1 MRVIATS
8 DQTGDMTWPLVERR
22 RRLSDPPLGVD
33 RRSTSNSNSLWHRG
47 GPNLAD
53 YLLALRWV
61 ALLAASVQGS
71 STLSEGFGILGVAI
85 LGEAIYTIYLSMRP
99 LQLVDTLVVR
109 RQIIGEVFFLLI
121 LSTMT
126 GGLHS
131 PVISSL
137 IAVTLTASCAGTW
150 MLVLIAHGLTTI
162 ALLSHRLFV
171 DSSGAPFVQD
181 FFLILLLV
189 IPSLVGLKVRHKSVT
204 NDMNNENGATQT
216 KPKDGDDLAIA
227 NELLVALQKVA
238 LTLPSSLHLETVL
251 DQAVEQVQLLI
262 KSDVTTILLKQNNT
276 DTYLA
281 VRGRGSATP
290 TPLELNELPA
300 AALLCLGQNNSVRSE
315 INAENLGF
323 ATEAVIGAYSALRS
337 RGTIIGIIACEWRSM
352 VNIDR
357 EVQVL
362 TGLADALGVA
372 VDNANLFKSL
382 RIGGANDERRRI
394 ARELHDRTGSTL
406 AFVGFEL
413 DRLSRR
419 STDTEQVR
427 ELRLMRTHITTVL
440 HEVREMLFDI
450 RVGEESR
457 SSFDAAIEELADR
470 INNRSPLE
478 VKVFVTADLKEA
490 LTADPALMNEV
501 WLIIKEAMLNA
512 ERHSQATQVEV
523 RGRIRAGHLLLSVAD
538 NGRGFNPSDANSDS
552 FGLTGM
558 HERAI
563 AIEAEL
569 NIQSPIPPSDIGTLV
584 SLKVPFLLPSRESEQ
599 CG

>member
-1 MRVIATS
+1 MRVVAAS
-8 DQTGDMTWPLVERR
+8 DQTGDMSWPLVERR
-22 RRLSDPPLGVD
+22 RRLSEPPLGVD
-33 RRSTSNSNSLWHRG
+33 RRSTSNSSSLRRRG
-47 GPNLAD
+47 GLNLAES
-53 YLLALRWV
+53 LLALRWV

-71 STLSEGFGILGVAI
+71 STLSQGFGILGVAI
-85 LGEAIYTIYLSMRP
+85 LGEAMYTIYLTMRP

-109 RQIIGEVFFLLI
+109 RQIIGEVIFLLI

-131 PVISSL
+131 PVISLL

-171 DSSGAPFVQD
+171 DSSSAPFIQNLL
-181 FFLILLLV
+181 LILLLV
-189 IPSLVGLKVRHKSVT
+189 IPSLVGLKMRHKSET
-204 NDMNNENGATQT
+204 NDLNNEIGAIQSER
-216 KPKDGDDLAIA
+216 KDGDDLAIA

-251 DQAVEQVQLLI
+251 DQAVEQVRLLI
-262 KSDVTTILLKQNNT
+262 KSDVTTILLRQNNT

-281 VRGRGSATP
+281 VRGRGSAAP
-290 TPLELNELPA
+290 TPLELHEIPA
-300 AALLCLGQNNSVRSE
+300 AARLCLEQNNSIRSE

-323 ATEAVIGAYSALRS
+323 ATEAIIGAYSALRS
-337 RGTIIGIIACEWRSM
+337 RGTIIGMIACEWRSM
-352 VNIDR
+352 INIDR
-357 EVQVL
+357 EAQVL

-372 VDNANLFKSL
+372 VDNAHLFKSL
-382 RIGGANDERRRI
+382 RVGGANDERRRI

-450 RVGEESR
+450 RVGEDSR
-457 SSFDAAIEELADR
+457 STIDAAIEALADR

-478 VKVFVTADLKEA
+478 VKVYFSADLKDA
-490 LTADPALMNEV
+490 CTPDPALMNEV

-523 RGRIRAGHLLLSVAD
+523 RGRIRGDHLLLSVAD
-538 NGRGFNPSDANSDS
+538 NGMGFDPSQVDADS
-552 FGLTGM
+552 YGLTGM
-558 HERAI
+558 QERAI

-569 NIQSPIPPSDIGTLV
+569 IIQSPITQSNIGTFISLRLPV
-584 SLKVPFLLPSRESEQ
+584 SRTTAHMTESE
-599 CG
+599 

>member
-1 MRVIATS
+1 MRVVATS
-8 DQTGDMTWPLVERR
+8 DQTGDMSWPLVERR

-33 RRSTSNSNSLWHRG
+33 RRSTSNSNSLWRRG
-47 GPNLAD
+47 GLSLAD
-53 YLLALRWV
+53 SLLALRWV

-71 STLSEGFGILGVAI
+71 STLSHGFGILGVAI
-85 LGEAIYTIYLSMRP
+85 LGEAIYTIYLTVRP

-131 PVISSL
+131 PVISLL

-150 MLVLIAHGLTTI
+150 MLVLIAHGFTTI
-162 ALLSHRLFV
+162 AVLIHRLFV
-171 DSSGAPFVQD
+171 DSLSAPFIQD
-181 FFLILLLV
+181 LLLILLLV
-189 IPSLVGLKVRHKSVT
+189 IPSLVGLKVRHKSATNAVT
-204 NDMNNENGATQT
+204 KEIGATQSER
-216 KPKDGDDLAIA
+216 KDGDDLAIA

-281 VRGRGSATP
+281 VRGRGSAVP
-290 TPLELNELPA
+290 TALEVSDIPA
-300 AALLCLGQNNSVRSE
+300 AALLCLGQNNSIRSE

-323 ATEAVIGAYSALRS
+323 ATEAVVGAYSALRS
-337 RGTIIGIIACEWRSM
+337 RGTVIGIIACEWRSM

-382 RIGGANDERRRI
+382 RLGGANDERRRI

-413 DRLSRR
+413 DRLSRK

-440 HEVREMLFDI
+440 NEVREMLFDI
-450 RVGEESR
+450 RVGEDSR
-457 SSFDAAIEELADR
+457 SSIDAAIEELADR

-478 VKVFVTADLKEA
+478 VKVIVTADLKDA
-490 LTADPALMNEV
+490 LTPDPALMNEV

-523 RGRIRAGHLLLSVAD
+523 RGRIRADHLLLSVAD
-538 NGRGFNPSDANSDS
+538 NGRGFNASDANPDS

-569 NIQSPIPPSDIGTLV
+569 HIQSPIAPSDIGTLV
-584 SLKVPFLLPSRESEQ
+584 SLKVPYNLPASESE
-599 CG
+599 

>member
-1 MRVIATS
+1 MRVAAAS
-8 DQTGDMTWPLVERR
+8 DQTGDMSWPLVERR

-33 RRSTSNSNSLWHRG
+33 RRSTSNSNSLWRRG
-47 GPNLAD
+47 GLNLAD
-53 YLLALRWV
+53 SLLPLRWI
-61 ALLAASVQGS
+61 ALLAASIQGS
-71 STLSEGFGILGVAI
+71 SALSHGFGILGVAI
-85 LGEAIYTIYLSMRP
+85 LGEAMYTIYLTVRP

-109 RQIIGEVFFLLI
+109 RQIIAEVFFLLI

-131 PVISSL
+131 PVISLL

-150 MLVLIAHGLTTI
+150 MLVLIAHGLTAI

-171 DSSGAPFVQD
+171 DSSSAPFIQD
-181 FFLILLLV
+181 FLLILLLV
-189 IPSLVGLKVRHKSVT
+189 VPSLVGLNVRRQSVT
-204 NDMNNENGATQT
+204 KDVNKEIGATQSQRE
-216 KPKDGDDLAIA
+216 DGDDLAIA

-276 DTYLA
+276 DTYIA
-281 VRGRGSATP
+281 VRGRGSAVP
-290 TPLELNELPA
+290 TPLELNDIPV
-300 AALLCLGQNNSVRSE
+300 AALLCLEQNNSIRSE

-323 ATEAVIGAYSALRS
+323 ATEAVVGAYSALRS

-352 VNIDR
+352 INIDR

-382 RIGGANDERRRI
+382 RLGGANDERRRI

-413 DRLSRR
+413 DRLSRK
-419 STDTEQVR
+419 STDSEQVR

-440 HEVREMLFDI
+440 NEVREMLFDI
-450 RVGEESR
+450 RVGEDSR
-457 SSFDAAIEELADR
+457 SSIDAAIEELADR

-478 VKVFVTADLKEA
+478 VKVFVSADLKDA
-490 LTADPALMNEV
+490 LTPDPALTNEV

-523 RGRIRAGHLLLSVAD
+523 RGRIRADHLLLSVAD
-538 NGRGFNPSDANSDS
+538 NGRGFNPSEADSDS

-569 NIQSPIPPSDIGTLV
+569 NIQSPITPSDIGTLV
-584 SLKVPFLLPSRESEQ
+584 SLKVPYNPPASESE
-599 CG
+599 

>member
-1 MRVIATS
+1 MRVVATS
-8 DQTGDMTWPLVERR
+8 EQTGDMSWPLVERR
-22 RRLSDPPLGVD
+22 RRLSEPPLGVD
-33 RRSTSNSNSLWHRG
+33 RRSNSNSNSLWRRG
-47 GPNLAD
+47 GLNLAD
-53 YLLALRWV
+53 SLLPLRWI

-71 STLSEGFGILGVAI
+71 STLSHGFGILGVGI
-85 LGEAIYTIYLSMRP
+85 LSEAIYTIYLTTRP
-99 LQLVDTLVVR
+99 LQLVDTLTVR
-109 RQIIGEVFFLLI
+109 RQIIAEVFFLLI

-131 PVISSL
+131 PVISLL
-137 IAVTLTASCAGTW
+137 IVVTLTASCAGTW
-150 MLVLIAHGLTTI
+150 MLVIIAHGLTTI
-162 ALLSHRLFV
+162 ALLIHRLFV
-171 DSSGAPFVQD
+171 DSSSAPFIQD
-181 FFLILLLV
+181 FSLILLLV
-189 IPSLVGLKVRHKSVT
+189 IPSLVGLKVRHKSAT
-204 NDMNNENGATQT
+204 NFMTQDFGATQS
-216 KPKDGDDLAIA
+216 KQGHGDDLAIA

-281 VRGRGSATP
+281 VRGRGSAVP
-290 TPLELNELPA
+290 AALEVSDIPA
-300 AALLCLGQNNSVRSE
+300 AALPCLGQNNSIRSE
-315 INAENLGF
+315 ISAENLGF
-323 ATEAVIGAYSALRS
+323 ATEAVVGAYSALRS
-337 RGTIIGIIACEWRSM
+337 RGTVIGIIACEWRSM
-352 VNIDR
+352 INIDR

-382 RIGGANDERRRI
+382 RLGGANDERRRI

-413 DRLSRR
+413 DRLSRK

-440 HEVREMLFDI
+440 NEVREMLFDI
-450 RVGEESR
+450 RVGEDSR
-457 SSFDAAIEELADR
+457 SSIDAAIEELADR

-478 VKVFVTADLKEA
+478 VKVFVTADLKDS
-490 LTADPALMNEV
+490 LTPDPALMNEV

-523 RGRIRAGHLLLSVAD
+523 RGRVRADHLLLSVAD
-538 NGRGFNPSDANSDS
+538 NGRGFNASDANPDS
-552 FGLTGM
+552 FGVTGM
-558 HERAI
+558 QERAI

-569 NIQSPIPPSDIGTLV
+569 HIQSPIAPSVIGTLV
-584 SLKVPFLLPSRESEQ
+584 SLKVPYNLPASESE
-599 CG
+599 

>member
-1 MRVIATS
+1 MRVAAAS
-8 DQTGDMTWPLVERR
+8 DQTGDMSWPLVERR

-33 RRSTSNSNSLWHRG
+33 RRSTSNSNSLWRRG
-47 GPNLAD
+47 GLNLAD
-53 YLLALRWV
+53 SLLPLRWI
-61 ALLAASVQGS
+61 ALLAASIQGS
-71 STLSEGFGILGVAI
+71 SALSHGFGIFGVAI
-85 LGEAIYTIYLSMRP
+85 LGEAMYTIYLTVRP

-131 PVISSL
+131 PVISLL

-150 MLVLIAHGLTTI
+150 MLVLIAHGLTAI

-171 DSSGAPFVQD
+171 DSPSAPFIQD
-181 FFLILLLV
+181 FLLILLLV
-189 IPSLVGLKVRHKSVT
+189 VPSLVGLNVRQRSVKKDVNT
-204 NDMNNENGATQT
+204 EIGATHSHRA
-216 KPKDGDDLAIA
+216 DGDDLAIA

-281 VRGRGSATP
+281 VRGRGSAAP
-290 TPLELNELPA
+290 TPLELNDIPA
-300 AALLCLGQNNSVRSE
+300 AALLCLDQNNSIRSE
-315 INAENLGF
+315 INAESLGF
-323 ATEAVIGAYSALRS
+323 ATEAVVGAYSTLRS
-337 RGTIIGIIACEWRSM
+337 RGTIIGIIACEWRSI

-382 RIGGANDERRRI
+382 RLGGANDERRRI

-413 DRLSRR
+413 DRLSRK

-440 HEVREMLFDI
+440 NEVREMLFDI
-450 RVGEESR
+450 RVGEDSR
-457 SSFDAAIEELADR
+457 SSIDAAIEELADR

-478 VKVFVTADLKEA
+478 IKVFVTTDLKDA
-490 LTADPALMNEV
+490 LTPDPALMNEV

-523 RGRIRAGHLLLSVAD
+523 RGRIRADHLLLSVAD
-538 NGRGFNPSDANSDS
+538 NGRGFNASDANPDS

-569 NIQSPIPPSDIGTLV
+569 NIQSPITPSDIGTLV
-584 SLKVPFLLPSRESEQ
+584 SLKVPYNLPASESE
-599 CG
+599 

>member
-1 MRVIATS
+1 MRGVTTS
-8 DQTGDMTWPLVERR
+8 DQTGDMSWPLVERR
-22 RRLSDPPLGVD
+22 RQLSDPPLGVD
-33 RRSTSNSNSLWHRG
+33 RRSTSYSNSLWRRG

-53 YLLALRWV
+53 SLLPLRWV
-61 ALLAASVQGS
+61 ALLAASIQGS
-71 STLSEGFGILGVAI
+71 SALSHGFGILGVAI
-85 LGEAIYTIYLSMRP
+85 LGEAIYTIYLTVRP

-109 RQIIGEVFFLLI
+109 RQIIAEVFFLLI

-131 PVISSL
+131 PVISLL

-150 MLVLIAHGLTTI
+150 MLVLIAHGLTAI

-171 DSSGAPFVQD
+171 DSSSAPFIQD
-181 FFLILLLV
+181 FLLILLLV
-189 IPSLVGLKVRHKSVT
+189 VPSLVGLNVRQRSVT
-204 NDMNNENGATQT
+204 KDVKQEFGATQS
-216 KPKDGDDLAIA
+216 KQGHGDDLAIA

-281 VRGRGSATP
+281 VRGRGSAVP
-290 TPLELNELPA
+290 TALEVSEIPT
-300 AALLCLGQNNSVRSE
+300 AALLCLEQNNSIRSE

-323 ATEAVIGAYSALRS
+323 ATEAVVGAYSALRS

-382 RIGGANDERRRI
+382 RLGGANDERRRI

-413 DRLSRR
+413 DRLSRK

-440 HEVREMLFDI
+440 NEVREMLFDI
-450 RVGEESR
+450 RVGEDSR
-457 SSFDAAIEELADR
+457 SSIDAAIGELADR

-478 VKVFVTADLKEA
+478 VKVTVTADLKDA
-490 LTADPALMNEV
+490 LTPDPALMNEV

-523 RGRIRAGHLLLSVAD
+523 RGRIRADHLLLSVAD
-538 NGRGFNPSDANSDS
+538 NGRGFNASDANPDS

-569 NIQSPIPPSDIGTLV
+569 NIQSPITPSDIGTLV
-584 SLKVPFLLPSRESEQ
+584 SLKVPYNLPASESE
-599 CG
+599 

>member
-1 MRVIATS
+1 MRVVATS
-8 DQTGDMTWPLVERR
+8 EQTGDMSWPLVERR
-22 RRLSDPPLGVD
+22 RRRSDPPLGVD
-33 RRSTSNSNSLWHRG
+33 RRSTSNSSSLWRRG
-47 GPNLAD
+47 GLSLAD
-53 YLLALRWV
+53 SLLALRWI

-71 STLSEGFGILGVAI
+71 STLSHGIGILGVAI
-85 LGEAIYTIYLSMRP
+85 LGEAIYTIYLTTRP

-121 LSTMT
+121 FSTMT

-131 PVISSL
+131 PVISLL

-171 DSSGAPFVQD
+171 DSSSATFIQD
-181 FFLILLLV
+181 LLLILLLV
-189 IPSLVGLKVRHKSVT
+189 IPSLVGLKVRHDSAKKS
-204 NDMNNENGATQT
+204 DINEIGATQS
-216 KPKDGDDLAIA
+216 KQGHGDDLAIA

-262 KSDVTTILLKQNNT
+262 KSAVTTILLKQNNT

-281 VRGRGSATP
+281 VRGRGSAVP
-290 TPLELNELPA
+290 TALEVNDIPA
-300 AALLCLGQNNSVRSE
+300 AALLCLGQNNSIRSE

-323 ATEAVIGAYSALRS
+323 ATEAVVGAYSALRS
-337 RGTIIGIIACEWRSM
+337 RGTVIGIIACEWRSM

-382 RIGGANDERRRI
+382 RLGGANDERRRI

-440 HEVREMLFDI
+440 NEVREMLFDI
-450 RVGEESR
+450 RVGEDSR
-457 SSFDAAIEELADR
+457 SNIDTAIEELADR

-478 VKVFVTADLKEA
+478 VKVFVTADLKDA
-490 LTADPALMNEV
+490 LTPDPALMNEV

-512 ERHSQATQVEV
+512 ERHSRATQVEV
-523 RGRIRAGHLLLSVAD
+523 RGRVRADHLLLPVAD
-538 NGRGFNPSDANSDS
+538 NGRGFNPSDANPDS

-569 NIQSPIPPSDIGTLV
+569 HIQSPIAPSDFGTLV
-584 SLKVPFLLPSRESEQ
+584 SLKVPYNLPASESE
-599 CG
+599 

>member
-1 MRVIATS
+1 MRVVATS
-8 DQTGDMTWPLVERR
+8 EQTGDMSWPLVERR

-33 RRSTSNSNSLWHRG
+33 RRSTSNSNSLWRRG
-47 GPNLAD
+47 GLNLANS
-53 YLLALRWV
+53 LLALRWV
-61 ALLAASVQGS
+61 ALLAASIQGS
-71 STLSEGFGILGVAI
+71 STLSQGFGILGVAI
-85 LGEAIYTIYLSMRP
+85 LGEAMYTIYLTMRP

-131 PVISSL
+131 PVISLL
-137 IAVTLTASCAGTW
+137 IVVTLTASCAGTW

-171 DSSGAPFVQD
+171 ASSSAPFIQD
-181 FFLILLLV
+181 FLLILLLV
-189 IPSLVGLKVRHKSVT
+189 VPSLVGLNVRHKSVT
-204 NDMNNENGATQT
+204 NDVNNEIGATQS
-216 KPKDGDDLAIA
+216 KRENGDDLAIA

-281 VRGRGSATP
+281 VRGRGSAVP
-290 TPLELNELPA
+290 TALEVNDIPA
-300 AALLCLGQNNSVRSE
+300 VALLCLEQNNSIRSE

-323 ATEAVIGAYSALRS
+323 ATEAVVGAYSALRS
-337 RGTIIGIIACEWRSM
+337 RGTVIGIIACEWRSM

-382 RIGGANDERRRI
+382 RLGGANDERRRI

-413 DRLSRR
+413 DRLSRK

-440 HEVREMLFDI
+440 NEVREMLFDI
-450 RVGEESR
+450 RVGEDSR
-457 SSFDAAIEELADR
+457 SSIDAAIEELADR

-478 VKVFVTADLKEA
+478 VKVIVTADLKDA
-490 LTADPALMNEV
+490 LTPDPALMNEV

-523 RGRIRAGHLLLSVAD
+523 RGRIRADHLLLSVAD
-538 NGRGFNPSDANSDS
+538 NGRGFNASDANPDS

-569 NIQSPIPPSDIGTLV
+569 HIQSPIAPSDIGTLV
-584 SLKVPFLLPSRESEQ
+584 SLKVPYNLPASESE
-599 CG
+599 

>member
-1 MRVIATS
+1 MRVVVAS
-8 DQTGDMTWPLVERR
+8 DQTGDMSWPLVERR

-47 GPNLAD
+47 GLNLAD
-53 YLLALRWV
+53 SLLALRWV

-85 LGEAIYTIYLSMRP
+85 LGEALYTIYLSMRP

-131 PVISSL
+131 PVISLL

-171 DSSGAPFVQD
+171 DSSSAPFIQN
-181 FFLILLLV
+181 FLLILLLV

-204 NDMNNENGATQT
+204 NDVNNDIGATQS
-216 KPKDGDDLAIA
+216 KRENGDDLAIA

-276 DTYLA
+276 DTYIA
-281 VRGRGSATP
+281 VRGRGSAAP
-290 TPLELNELPA
+290 TPLELSDIPA
-300 AALLCLGQNNSVRSE
+300 AAFLCLGQNNSIRSE

-323 ATEAVIGAYSALRS
+323 ATEAVVGAYSALRS
-337 RGTIIGIIACEWRSM
+337 RGTVIGIIACEWRSM

-382 RIGGANDERRRI
+382 RLGGANDERRRI

-427 ELRLMRTHITTVL
+427 ELRLMRSHITTVL
-440 HEVREMLFDI
+440 NEVREMLFDI
-450 RVGEESR
+450 RVGEDSR
-457 SSFDAAIEELADR
+457 SSIDAAIEELADR

-478 VKVFVTADLKEA
+478 VKVFVTADLKDS
-490 LTADPALMNEV
+490 LTPDPALMNEV

-523 RGRIRAGHLLLSVAD
+523 RGRVRADHLLLSVAD
-538 NGRGFNPSDANSDS
+538 NGRGFNASDANPDS
-552 FGLTGM
+552 FGVTGM
-558 HERAI
+558 QERAI

-569 NIQSPIPPSDIGTLV
+569 HIQSPIAPSVIGTLV
-584 SLKVPFLLPSRESEQ
+584 SLKVPYNLPASESE
-599 CG
+599 

>member
-1 MRVIATS
+1 MRVVATS
-8 DQTGDMTWPLVERR
+8 DQTGDMSWPLVERR
-22 RRLSDPPLGVD
+22 RRLSNPPLGVD
-33 RRSTSNSNSLWHRG
+33 RRSTSNSNSLWRRG
-47 GPNLAD
+47 GLNLAD
-53 YLLALRWV
+53 SLLALRWV
-61 ALLAASVQGS
+61 ALLAASIQGS
-71 STLSEGFGILGVAI
+71 STLSQGFGILGVAI
-85 LGEAIYTIYLSMRP
+85 LGEAMYTIYLTMRP

-109 RQIIGEVFFLLI
+109 RQIIAEVFFLLI

-131 PVISSL
+131 PVISLL
-137 IAVTLTASCAGTW
+137 IVVTLTASCAGTW

-171 DSSGAPFVQD
+171 ASSSAPFIQD
-181 FFLILLLV
+181 FLLILLLV
-189 IPSLVGLKVRHKSVT
+189 VPSLVGLNVRHKSVT
-204 NDMNNENGATQT
+204 NDVNNEIGATQS
-216 KPKDGDDLAIA
+216 KRENGDDLAIA

-281 VRGRGSATP
+281 VRGRGSAVP
-290 TPLELNELPA
+290 TALEVNDIPA
-300 AALLCLGQNNSVRSE
+300 VALLCLEQNNSIRSE

-323 ATEAVIGAYSALRS
+323 ATEAVVGAYSALRS
-337 RGTIIGIIACEWRSM
+337 RGTVIGIIACEWRSM

-382 RIGGANDERRRI
+382 RLGGANDERRRI

-413 DRLSRR
+413 DRLSRK

-440 HEVREMLFDI
+440 NEVREMLFDI
-450 RVGEESR
+450 RVGEDSR
-457 SSFDAAIEELADR
+457 SSIDAAIEELADR

-478 VKVFVTADLKEA
+478 VKVIVTADLKDA
-490 LTADPALMNEV
+490 LTPDPALMNEV

-523 RGRIRAGHLLLSVAD
+523 RGRIRADHLLLSVAD
-538 NGRGFNPSDANSDS
+538 NGRGFNASDANPDS

-569 NIQSPIPPSDIGTLV
+569 HIQSPIAPSDIGTLV
-584 SLKVPFLLPSRESEQ
+584 SLKVPYNLPASESE
-599 CG
+599 

>member
-1 MRVIATS
+1 MRVAAAS
-8 DQTGDMTWPLVERR
+8 DQTGDMSWPLVERR

-33 RRSTSNSNSLWHRG
+33 RRSTSNSNSLWRRG
-47 GPNLAD
+47 GLSLAD
-53 YLLALRWV
+53 SLLPLRWV

-71 STLSEGFGILGVAI
+71 STLSHGFGILGVAI
-85 LGEAIYTIYLSMRP
+85 LGEAIYTIYLTVRP

-109 RQIIGEVFFLLI
+109 RQIIAEVFFLLI

-131 PVISSL
+131 PVISLL

-150 MLVLIAHGLTTI
+150 MLVLIAHGLTAI

-171 DSSGAPFVQD
+171 DSSSAPFIQD
-181 FFLILLLV
+181 FLLILLLV
-189 IPSLVGLKVRHKSVT
+189 VPSLVGLNVRRQSVT
-204 NDMNNENGATQT
+204 KDVNKEIGATQSQRE
-216 KPKDGDDLAIA
+216 DGDDLAIA

-276 DTYLA
+276 DTYMA
-281 VRGRGSATP
+281 VRGRGSAAP
-290 TPLELNELPA
+290 TPLELNDIPA
-300 AALLCLGQNNSVRSE
+300 AALLCLEQNNSIRSE
-315 INAENLGF
+315 INAESLGF
-323 ATEAVIGAYSALRS
+323 ATEAVIGAYSTLRS
-337 RGTIIGIIACEWRSM
+337 RGTIIGIIACEWRSI

-382 RIGGANDERRRI
+382 RLGGANDERRRI

-413 DRLSRR
+413 DRLSRK
-419 STDTEQVR
+419 STDSEQVR

-440 HEVREMLFDI
+440 NEVREMLFDI
-450 RVGEESR
+450 RVGEDSR
-457 SSFDAAIEELADR
+457 SSIDAAIEELADR

-478 VKVFVTADLKEA
+478 VKVFVSADLKDA
-490 LTADPALMNEV
+490 LTPDPALTNEV

-523 RGRIRAGHLLLSVAD
+523 RGRIRADHLLLSVAD
-538 NGRGFNPSDANSDS
+538 NGRGFNASDANPDS

-558 HERAI
+558 QERAI

-569 NIQSPIPPSDIGTLV
+569 NIQSPITPSDIGTLV
-584 SLKVPFLLPSRESEQ
+584 SLKVPYNLPASESE
-599 CG
+599 

>member
-85 LGEAIYTIYLSMRP
+85 LGEAMYTIYLTMRP
-99 LQLVDTLVVR
+99 MQLVDTLVVR
-109 RQIIGEVFFLLI
+109 RQIIGEVVFLLI

-131 PVISSL
+131 PVISLL